1 MFYSGIDLHSDNCYI
16 TTLDDTGAVIKQQ
29 RVENSS
35 KLLLDYFHAL
45 PGSHQ
50 AVVESTTGWYW
61 LNDLLQDNNIELVL
75 AHAKYLKAISY
86 AKVKTD
92 KVDSQTLAILLRQ
105 GLIPQAHKISR
116 ELRGLRDTMR
126 IRLRLVQQRTACLL
140 RLNSIHL
147 KFNGSVPD
155 PYRFQLAVL
164 EHTRD
169 TLSNQIL
176 ALEISLHPVL
186 IPNDDIQRLLI
197 IPGIGKLSAFTTY
210 LEIDGI
216 ERFDSDKH
224 FVSYCRLVPA
234 ANNSNRTVHHR
245 SSKDGNKYLK
255 IAFSDAAVHAI
266 QYYPEYKRFF
276 LKRAKRSGDAIAR
289 TVVAKEL
296 AKIVYYVLKNKTT
309 YKGLKG
315 QPISRQFRRNPFG
328 KITAVAAPLKPAP
341 LTDCLEHRSL
351 DWEESALCRGNIW
364 NISLD
369 EIRPAFAPG

>member
-1 MFYSGIDLHSDNCYI
+1 MYYSGIDLHSDNSYI
-16 TTLDDTGAVIKQQ
+16 TTIDETGTVVKHQRLDNIDDCVI
-29 RVENSS
+29 N
-35 KLLLDYFHAL
+35 YFHSL
-45 PGSHQ
+45 PGTHQ

-61 LNDLLQDNNIELVL
+61 LNDLLNDHGIDLVL

-92 KVDSQTLAILLRQ
+92 KVDSQTLAVLLRQ
-105 GLIPQAHKISR
+105 GLIPRAHKISR

-126 IRLRLVQQRTACLL
+126 IRLRLVQQRSDTL
-140 RLNSIHL
+140 RRLKSIAA

-155 PYRFQLAVL
+155 DYRFQLAVL

-169 TLSNQIL
+169 SLSEQIL
-176 ALEISLHPVL
+176 VLEKSLHPVL
-186 IPNDDIQRLLI
+186 IPNDDIQRLLY
-197 IPGIGKLSAFTTY
+197 IPGIGKLSAFTIY

-216 ERFDSDKH
+216 ERFDSDKQ

-234 ANNSNRTVHHR
+234 ADNSNRTVHHR

-276 LKRAKRSGDAIAR
+276 QKRAKRSGEAIAR
-289 TVVAKEL
+289 TCVAKEL
-296 AKIVYYVLKNKTT
+296 AKIVYYILKNKSQ

-315 QPISRQFRRNPFG
+315 QPISRQKSAQWPRVQSP
-328 KITAVAAPLKPAP
+328 AA
-341 LTDCLEHRSL
+341 
-351 DWEESALCRGNIW
+351 
-364 NISLD
+364 
-369 EIRPAFAPG
+369 